1 MAMKLL
7 PYLKAHRWRIAWA
20 LLQVLL
26 IAGFE
31 LLKPWPL
38 QIVIDNALGGKP
50 FPIAALSSS
59 PVKLLLLACVGM
71 VVVHFGAGVLTLLH
85 NYTAIRIGQDM
96 VNDLRG
102 ALYAHLQRLS
112 LAFHSRQRV
121 GDLLYRITAD
131 SFAVQTMIMN
141 GALPILSALVLLAG
155 MLVVLFPLDPTLTV
169 LALTVVPVLFALIAL
184 FNRKIV
190 EIAGDVRTT
199 ESRVY
204 SLVQW
209 AMSSIKLVQAFTK
222 EEEEHRRFMGASRE
236 SLQATLRL
244 YSWQTLY
251 SGTVNLVIAAGTAIV
266 VFAGAQAVISGT
278 LSIGQLIVFISY
290 LAQLYAPINQ
300 ITQSWGLIAGAR
312 VGARKIFEILDTEP
326 DLKDGTRNFP
336 PSGARGEVAWSGVD
350 FRYRAD
356 TPILTGIELKVPAGT
371 KIAVVG
377 PTGAGKSTLLGLLPR
392 FYDPSAGSVAIDGVD
407 VREYTLR
414 SLRSQIAMVLQPPL
428 IFPLSVRDNIAYGR
442 PGADDAAIEQAARLA
457 QVDDLIAS
465 LPAGYDTLLG
475 ESGAALS
482 EGEKQRI
489 TIARALL
496 RDAPILIL
504 DEPTSALDVTTEALV
519 MAGIERLM
527 VGRTTFIIAHRLS
540 TVRRCDRILV
550 LHGGAIVEQGTLS
563 ELLRLNGFFAEY
575 YRTQFAPEEEHDRAG
590 RASGLKSF
598 RGFGE
603 TSDRHHKPF
612 PRVPEIVLNTGL
624 TPTLISHSPSTA

>member
-1 MAMKLL
+1 MVMKLL

-26 IAGFE
+26 IAAFE

-155 MLVVLFPLDPTLTV
+155 MLVVLFPLDPALTV

-184 FNRKIV
+184 FNRRIV
-190 EIAGDVRTT
+190 EIAGDVRAT

-251 SGTVNLVIAAGTAIV
+251 SGTVNLVIAVGTAIV

-278 LSIGQLIVFISY
+278 LSVGQLIVFISY

-326 DLKDGTRNFP
+326 DLEDGTQNFP
-336 PSGARGEVAWSGVD
+336 PSGARGEVAWSRVD

-392 FYDPSAGSVAIDGVD
+392 FYDPSAGSVAIDGID
-407 VREYTLR
+407 VREYAMR
-414 SLRSQIAMVLQPPL
+414 SLRNQIAMVLQPPL
-428 IFPLSVRDNIAYGR
+428 IFPLSARDNIAYGR
-442 PGADDAAIEQAARLA
+442 PGAGDAAIEHAARLA
-457 QVDDLIAS
+457 RIDDLIAS

-475 ESGAALS
+475 ESGASLS

-496 RDAPILIL
+496 RNAPILIL

-519 MAGIERLM
+519 MAGIEGLM
-527 VGRTTFIIAHRLS
+527 AGRTTFVIAHRLS
-540 TVRRCDRILV
+540 TVQRCDRIIV
-550 LHGGAIVEQGTLS
+550 LHGGVIVEQGTLP
-563 ELLRLNGFFAEY
+563 ELLHLDGFFAEY
-575 YRTQFAPEEEHDRAG
+575 YRIQFAPQ
-590 RASGLKSF
+590 
-598 RGFGE
+598 E
-603 TSDRHHKPF
+603 TGAEQI
-612 PRVPEIVLNTGL
+612 RVEV
-624 TPTLISHSPSTA
+624 

>member
-1 MAMKLL
+1 LLSRFTKVIKLL

-59 PVKLLLLACVGM
+59 PVKLLLFACVGM

-96 VNDLRG
+96 VNDLRS

-121 GDLLYRITAD
+121 GDLLYRLTAD

-236 SLQATLRL
+236 SLRATLRL

-251 SGTVNLVIAAGTAIV
+251 SATINLVIAAGTAIV
-266 VFAGAQAVISGT
+266 VFAGAQAVISRT

-356 TPILTGIELKVPAGT
+356 TPILTGIELKVPAGA

-442 PGADDAAIEQAARLA
+442 PGADDAAIELAARLA

-550 LHGGAIVEQGTLS
+550 LHGGGIVEQGTLP

-575 YRTQFAPEEEHDRAG
+575 YRTQFAPEEEHAEQV
-590 RASGLKSF
+590 GL
-598 RGFGE
+598 
-603 TSDRHHKPF
+603 
-612 PRVPEIVLNTGL
+612 RV
-624 TPTLISHSPSTA
+624 

>member
-1 MAMKLL
+1 MATKLF
-7 PYLKAHRWRIAWA
+7 PYLKPHRWSIAWA

-38 QIVIDNALGGKP
+38 QIVIDNVLGGKP
-50 FPIAALSSS
+50 FPITGLSSS
-59 PVKLLLLACVGM
+59 TGGLLLLACVAI
-71 VVVHFGAGVLTLLH
+71 VFVHFGAGALTLLH
-85 NYTAIRIGQDM
+85 NYTAIRIGQNM
-96 VNDLRG
+96 VNGLRG
-102 ALYAHLQRLS
+102 ALYGHLQRLS
-112 LAFHSRQRV
+112 LAFHGRQRV

-155 MLVVLFPLDPTLTV
+155 MLAVLFPLDPVLTM
-169 LALTVVPVLFALIAL
+169 LALTVVPVLFALIL
-184 FNRKIV
+184 VFNRKIV
-190 EIAGDVRTT
+190 DVATEVRTT

-209 AMSSIKLVQAFTK
+209 AMSAIKLVQAFTK
-222 EEEEHRRFMGASRE
+222 EEEEHRRFMGASQD
-236 SLQATLRL
+236 SLRATLRL

-251 SGTVNLVIAAGTAIV
+251 SGTVNLVIAGGTALV
-266 VFAGAQAVISGT
+266 VFAGARAVITGA
-278 LSIGQLIVFISY
+278 LSLGQLIVFVSY

-312 VGARKIFEILDTEP
+312 VGARRIFEILDTEP
-326 DLKDGTRNFP
+326 DLRNGTRSFP
-336 PSGARGEVAWSGVD
+336 AGGARGEVVWSGVC
-350 FRYRAD
+350 FRYRPD
-356 TPILTGIELKVPAGT
+356 TPVLAGIDLRVPAGS

-392 FYDPSAGSVAIDGVD
+392 FFDPSAGFVAIDGVD

-414 SLRSQIAMVLQPPL
+414 SLRNQIAMVLQPPL

-442 PGADDAAIEQAARLA
+442 PGADHPAIEHAARSA
-457 QVDDLIAS
+457 RIHDLITS
-465 LPAGYDTLLG
+465 LPEGYDTVLG
-475 ESGAALS
+475 ELGASLS

-527 VGRTTFIIAHRLS
+527 EGRTTFVIAHRLS
-540 TVRRCDRILV
+540 TVRRCDRIIV
-550 LHGGAIVEQGTLS
+550 LSGGVIVEEGTLP
-563 ELLRLNGFFAEY
+563 ELLGRDGFFAEY
-575 YRTQFAPEEEHDRAG
+575 YRIQFAPEED
-590 RASGLKSF
+590 
-598 RGFGE
+598 
-603 TSDRHHKPF
+603 DI
-612 PRVPEIVLNTGL
+612 RVK
-624 TPTLISHSPSTA
+624 A

>member
-1 MAMKLL
+1 MAKKLL
-7 PYLKAHRWRIAWA
+7 PYLEAHRSSIAWA

-59 PVKLLLLACVGM
+59 PGKLLLLACLGM
-71 VVVHFGAGVLTLLH
+71 VFVHFGAGVLTLLH
-85 NYTAIRIGQDM
+85 NYTAIRIGQNM

-141 GALPILSALVLLAG
+141 GALPILSAIVLLAG
-155 MLVVLFPLDPTLTV
+155 MLIVLFPLDPILTM
-169 LALTVVPVLFALIAL
+169 LALTVVPVLFALISL

-190 EIAGDVRTT
+190 EVAGDVRTT

-222 EEEEHRRFMGASRE
+222 EEEEHRRFMGASQE

-251 SGTVNLVIAAGTAIV
+251 SGTVNLVIAAGTAVV

-312 VGARKIFEILDTEP
+312 VGARRIFEILDTEP
-326 DLKDGTRNFP
+326 DLKDGTQTFP
-336 PSGARGEVAWSGVD
+336 PRGARGDVTWSRID
-350 FRYRAD
+350 FHYRAD
-356 TPILTGIELKVPAGT
+356 TPVLTGIDLNVPAGT
-371 KIAVVG
+371 KVAVVG
-377 PTGAGKSTLLGLLPR
+377 PTGVGKSTLLGLLPR
-392 FYDPSAGSVAIDGVD
+392 FYDPSGGSVAIDGLD
-407 VREYTLR
+407 VREYTLK
-414 SLRSQIAMVLQPPL
+414 SLRGQIAMVLQPPL

-442 PGADDAAIEQAARLA
+442 PGADDRAIERAARLA
-457 QVDDLIAS
+457 QIDDLIAS

-475 ESGAALS
+475 ESGTALS

-540 TVRRCDRILV
+540 TVRRCDQIVV
-550 LHGGAIVEQGTLS
+550 LRGGAIVEQGTLP
-563 ELLRLNGFFAEY
+563 ELLHLNGFFAEY
-575 YRTQFAPEEEHDRAG
+575 YHTQFSPEEKHIEKIE
-590 RASGLKSF
+590 L
-598 RGFGE
+598 
-603 TSDRHHKPF
+603 
-612 PRVPEIVLNTGL
+612 RV
-624 TPTLISHSPSTA
+624 